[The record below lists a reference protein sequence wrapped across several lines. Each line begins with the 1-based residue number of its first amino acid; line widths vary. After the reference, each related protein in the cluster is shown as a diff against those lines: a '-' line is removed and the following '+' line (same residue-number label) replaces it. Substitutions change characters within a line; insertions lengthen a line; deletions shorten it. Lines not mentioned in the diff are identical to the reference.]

1 MNGAATVEAW
11 SGELG
16 IEHWLEPV
24 SCTGDADFDDVID
37 GVFEGAEG
45 QGLHLGVGFAAS
57 LMRIGTRLALKGNA
71 FGHSVSVS
79 VPHRGLIEVRSFG
92 RANYTLRRRS
102 GSG

>member
-37 GVFEGAEG
+37 GVFEGDMSTPRS
-45 QGLHLGVGFAAS
+45 AS
-57 LMRIGTRLALKGNA
+57 SNGSSMASMRLSIAT
-71 FGHSVSVS
+71 S
-79 VPHRGLIEVRSFG
+79 
-92 RANYTLRRRS
+92 TQ
-102 GSG
+102 